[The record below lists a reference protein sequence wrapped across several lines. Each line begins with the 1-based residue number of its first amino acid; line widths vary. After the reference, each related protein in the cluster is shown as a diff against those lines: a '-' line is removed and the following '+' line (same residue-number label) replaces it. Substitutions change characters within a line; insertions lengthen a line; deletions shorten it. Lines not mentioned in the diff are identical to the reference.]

1 MTTIASALTLGPLWL
16 ALVASHS
23 LGGGVPPWGAAAAG
37 QSARAQQWWFLSK
50 RGTKVL
56 PLPCSAQPL
65 VLTYYC
71 GCVVR
76 IELA

>member
-23 LGGGVPPWGAAAAG
+23 LGGGVPPRGLL
-37 QSARAQQWWFLSK
+37 QQA
-50 RGTKVL
+50 KV
-56 PLPCSAQPL
+56 PTPSSGGFCPREGPKSYPCRVPRNPS
-65 VLTYYC
+65 YYC
-71 GCVVR
+71 DCDVR